1 MKTKKSVYILAF
13 ALLTLI
19 SCSNGL
25 QESKKQK
32 KNTVPSADQKTYIC
46 LNKLNF
52 NSARSV
58 NPSASDYSVEDLTD
72 IVLKGK
78 KQGSDNEITFNNPV
92 NYDQLID
99 VLIPFDSEGK
109 WTFTLTAYKKGVLY
123 YGETTVDVVS
133 GAVNKLAFVLTTK
146 ETYGGMSITMNFT
159 VNNAKEG
166 YKVIAKLMKAS
177 DAASVIES
185 KEFNSSSFALVSST
199 STEQTYSITYTRDIQ
214 TSESR
219 LNPGT
224 YYLAF
229 DFINTKLSADEIL
242 STSGNYVKVANGVT
256 TTDDLFI
263 DVNEVYNINYHIL
276 VNGQESSDYGI
287 QDFVDGTEV
296 VPLAY
301 SRKSPKFGL
310 PILSSHDYLL
320 YVDSN
325 NAYLFNDSD
334 LSVAATP
341 IIDGTTGTVNYYASF
356 INAIT
361 VSANAPSD
369 PNVLKGQPVGSIQAA
384 VDKIIE
390 LESTATDFIDWTILV
405 DGTLNGPQT
414 FAPATDIEKQDII
427 LKGKNGLGS
436 DGKPVDKIITE
447 SGTCS
452 LEIDINTSN
461 SLEIQDLNILKVN
474 VTSGNLY
481 LSGSPII
488 NDLSLH
494 ETGHYSVCYDGD
506 ECYPGCLYLA
516 DNLSSG
522 ASITFTPNDYTT
534 PYFDSN
540 EGGYSYKEKFVS
552 VEDGSGIDIANN
564 SRYFHVTQENGSTTE
579 WFIDEDGCLNRNC
592 ILTFVNKA
600 TNLTTTK
607 KVSCS
612 YFEPGDFP
620 EPSREGYLFNGYYFK
635 QEYEHYDNSNIWNPI
650 QLPSTYE
657 MLPFDYREDYYDEWN
672 ELRQDTWATF
682 VNSDMTFY
690 ATWIND
696 SNNIYVDATNGADFA
711 YIDKDS
717 GDETTIALGD
727 GSSSAPYRSINHA
740 INTIKTID
748 DSTKEYTISVNG
760 FTGDINLRIDEN
772 VPAKSITLQGAVAT
786 PEGQEPSCGISRNYQ
801 ADDGSSTLFVSG
813 GVPVTIKNFKFD
825 ISIYGIES
833 DGALINVG
841 NRGSVTL
848 DDDTFFKGYGLVLSG
863 RLPPNGIIAVENG
876 GSLIMNNGVT
886 IDNYYIANGAVY
898 VKTGGTFTMEGG
910 TISNTESIGQGGAV
924 CVDGGTFTM
933 NSGAITVNHTTT
945 QKGIYGA
952 GVCVKS
958 GLFKMNGGEISNNN
972 AYMYTSY
979 SGLTTAGGGVFVY
992 ADGSFEMTG
1001 GEISGNK
1008 ALNAEGATGQPNSS
1022 MIAYGGGVCLQAA
1035 GEKVASFTMTG
1046 GTISGNTAG
1055 TAGNGI
1061 YYMGTPDAGV
1071 TGTITLGGN
1080 AIINSDN
1087 DIYLPDYM
1095 KINIDSALAKVT
1107 SDKATIPTITPADYT
1122 RTTPLF
1128 SAATLENQTL
1138 KAEISKFEIT
1148 IQNQGEAN
1156 EQKWKISSEGIL
1168 AADGLIAKSKPNA
1181 VGDIVLKDGT
1191 VYGNALNVDA
1201 SDIPDNIKNNAVAV
1215 IFYAGP
1221 VIDGETLGNRVIGL
1235 GLHSS
1240 NGLIWA
1246 DTSAN
1251 GYKNQTLNE
1260 TIGLAY
1266 DKTDTSN
1273 QDMDGSDNWS
1283 LFCDVVTDE
1292 DQASTKYP
1300 AFNWVNNY
1308 ASTYNL
1314 TGDFAT
1320 GWYMPSGGELR
1331 YLIVVNS
1338 FELSLY
1344 TPLNNL
1350 ITSLGGDPLLW
1361 SQNYWS
1367 SSPAP
1372 KSGYDPY
1379 WVMTCKGSTFTETQ
1393 KDSLYD
1399 VRTVACY
1406 DFTE

>member
-25 QESKKQK
+25 KESKKQK
-32 KNTVPSADQKTYIC
+32 KNTVPSTDGNTYIS
-46 LNKLNF
+46 LSKLKF

-58 NPSASDYSVEDLTD
+58 NPTDKDYSVEDLTD
-72 IVLKGK
+72 IVLKGQQ
-78 KQGSDNEITFNNPV
+78 QGSDEIITFNNPV
-92 NYDQLID
+92 NYDSLID
-99 VLIPFDSEGK
+99 VLIPFSSQGK
-109 WTFTLTAYKKGVLY
+109 WTFTLTANKNGIVYSGQI
-123 YGETTVDVVS
+123 TVDIIS

-177 DAASVIES
+177 DTTSVIES
-185 KEFNSSSFALVSST
+185 KEFDSTAFVLVSST
-199 STEQTYSITYTRDIQ
+199 ATEQTYSITYTRDIQ
-214 TSESR
+214 ISETR
-219 LNPGT
+219 LTPGT
-224 YYLAF
+224 YYLTF

-256 TTDDLFI
+256 TTADLFI

-276 VNGQESSDYGI
+276 VNGQESPDYGI
-287 QDFVDGTEV
+287 QDFVTDV

-310 PILSSHDYLL
+310 PTLSSADYLL

-325 NAYLFNDSD
+325 NDYLFNDSD

-341 IIDGTTGTVNYYASF
+341 IIDGTTGTVNYYALF

-361 VSANAPSD
+361 VSANAPSN

-390 LESTATDFIDWTILV
+390 LESTATDFINWTILV

-436 DGKPVDKIITE
+436 DGKPKDKIITE

-452 LEIDINTSN
+452 LEIDITTSN
-461 SLEIQDLNILKVN
+461 SLEIQDLNISKVN
-474 VTSGNLY
+474 VTNGNLY
-481 LSGSPII
+481 LSGTPII
-488 NDLSLH
+488 NDLSLPDNG
-494 ETGHYSVCYDGD
+494 TGHYSVCYDGD

-635 QEYEHYDNSNIWNPI
+635 QENEHYDYSNIWNPI
-650 QLPSTYE
+650 QLASTYE

-672 ELRQDTWATF
+672 EFRQDTQATF

-696 SNNIYVDATNGADFA
+696 SNNLYIDATNGADFA
-711 YIDKDS
+711 YIDENS
-717 GDETTIALGD
+717 GDETTITLGD

-748 DSTKEYTISVNG
+748 DATKEYTISVNG
-760 FTGDINLRIDEN
+760 FTDDINLIIDEN

-841 NRGSVTL
+841 NRGSVIL

-958 GLFKMNGGEISNNN
+958 GLFKMNGGEVSNNN
-972 AYMYTSY
+972 AYMYISY

-1008 ALNAEGATGQPNSS
+1008 ALNAEGATGEPNSS
-1022 MIAYGGGVCLQAA
+1022 MLAYGGGVCLQAA

-1095 KINIDSALAKVT
+1095 TIDIDSALAKVT

-1128 SAATLENQTL
+1128 SEATLENSTL

-1148 IQNQGEAN
+1148 TQNQGEAN

-1201 SDIPDNIKNNAVAV
+1201 DDIPDNIKNNAVAV
-1215 IFYAGP
+1215 IFYAGTEE
-1221 VIDGETLGNRVIGL
+1221 DTLGKRVIGL
-1235 GLHSS
+1235 GLHNSDETNSS
-1240 NGLIWA
+1240 GFAWA
-1246 DTSAN
+1246 DSSAY
-1251 GYKNQTLNE
+1251 GYNNKLTELLHDPSNN
-1260 TIGLAY
+1260 IY
-1266 DKTDTSN
+1266 DN
-1273 QDMDGSDNWS
+1273 DGRDNWEKLCS
-1283 LFCDVVTDE
+1283 AD
-1292 DQASTKYP
+1292 STGTSTQNAATNYP
-1300 AFNWVNNY
+1300 AFNWVKNY
-1308 ASTYNL
+1308 ATNFSV
-1314 TGDFAT
+1314 GDKYADNWF
-1320 GWYMPSGGELR
+1320 MPSAGEMSILWG
-1331 YLIVVNS
+1331 
-1338 FELSLY
+1338 
-1344 TPLNNL
+1344 
-1350 ITSLGGDPLLW
+1350 TSQSTMDEVLQKL
-1361 SQNYWS
+1361 
-1367 SSPAP
+1367 
-1372 KSGYDPY
+1372 
-1379 WVMTCKGSTFTETQ
+1379 GSTIMDWYSYTWYWTSSQ
-1393 KDSLYD
+1393 SSYDSQAYSRQGNNSTAKAKYYPYAVL
-1399 VRTVACY
+1399 ACY